1 MLMTLVPLIKKSL
14 LHYRKHKDLSLFIE
28 ARRLVS
34 FTFHFVLSFELA
46 TVRMM
51 LWGIIPCILVDATNS
66 LMEHHAFRFHPNSW
80 AYF

>member
-14 LHYRKHKDLSLFIE
+14 LHYRKRKDLLLLIE
-28 ARRLVS
+28 ARLFVS
-34 FTFHFVLSFELA
+34 FTFHFVLSFEFV

-51 LWGIIPCILVDATNS
+51 LWGIIPCILVHATRI
-66 LMEHHAFRFHPNSW
+66 LVEHRAFRFHPHSW